1 MHCSLEELIC
11 SACAAFDLRHKMNI
25 NLESVGR
32 FFKRTKMKSLFN
44 IYYINFAKVYEIKMM
59 LGNEISTMKNIEHGQ
74 SSSIGGRVDGSL
86 RFNLFAHGGG
96 AEGEIKGERGGS
108 QKVIETFEV
117 KTTKSIILKEI
128 LDGARKIDGFGK
140 VHEGE
145 LVVIDNVR
153 LQLQN
158 EAELRIAKFI
168 SDGSLKGF
176 VAPNTNGL
184 DLNNVFNSLLKDYAY
199 KLKGSIGKAKD
210 QLIIKIPFTFENEF
224 ESGYNVD
231 DMTIGN
237 VSIVGIYKG
246 QIHPKSLK
254 TNMEYWSE
262 LGVYMNQ
269 NQNVDYKDFHYS
281 SFPSDE
287 IFEKQDSFY
296 NEDADSLYHYVDL
309 LAIIQNVQIREQ

>member
-1 MHCSLEELIC
+1 MHCSLEELIY
-11 SACAAFDLRHKMNI
+11 SVCAAFDLRHKMNI
-25 NLESVGR
+25 NLESVGQ

-96 AEGEIKGERGGS
+96 AKSEIKGERGGS